1 MPASGGGVLKRK
13 MRVDEVRSIDILG
26 LQRNGVFKKGPYLD
40 WTCKWSRF
48 GEVMASISYRLM
60 VDENGPTGLN
70 FTYSITKSEKAEK
83 KHYDYIVPVESTPC
97 HYGGKRWWF
106 VCPLVV
112 DDCKCQRRCR
122 IMYLPPGAEY
132 FGCRECHRLTY
143 ESRQRHR
150 DRFYEGF
157 EKPIMTVLTAQAE
170 FSRVRSIKKKV
181 AIIQKLS
188 RAHSTLKSFDEKYH
202 TDELVKEGL
211 I

>member
-1 MPASGGGVLKRK
+1 MSTSGRGVLKRK

-26 LQRNGVFKKGPYLD
+26 LQHNGVFKKGPYLN

-48 GEVMASISYRLM
+48 GEVMASISYCLTG
-60 VDENGPTGLN
+60 DENGPTGLN

-97 HYGGKRWWF
+97 NYGGKRWWF

-112 DDCKCQRRCR
+112 DGCKCQRRCR
-122 IMYLPPGAEY
+122 IMYLPPGTEY

-150 DRFYEGF
+150 DWFYEGL
-157 EKPIMTVLTAQAE
+157 EKPLAMVLTAQAE
-170 FSRVRSIKKKV
+170 FSRVRSRKKKTE
-181 AIIQKLS
+181 IIHKLS
-188 RAHSTLKSFDEKYH
+188 LANAALENFDKK
-202 TDELVKEGL
+202 LSKRL
-211 I
+211 IG